1 MEKPEKTVLVINSG
15 SSSIKYQLVDPD
27 SGQAI
32 SSGLVEKIGEKT
44 GHIKHE
50 FQGEVHEESTPIP
63 DHAFG
68 LKRVL
73 ALFNEVG
80 PHLNE
85 YHVVAVGHRVVQG
98 GDYFDGPVIIDDHV
112 RTVIESLC
120 PLAPLHN
127 PAHLLGID
135 VARKLLPD
143 IPHVAVFDTAFFQH
157 LPAAAATY
165 AINSEVAQKFAI
177 RRYGAHGTSH
187 QYVSQRA
194 AEILGRND
202 LKIITCH
209 LGNGASIAAV
219 EGGKAVDTSMGLTPL
234 EGLVMGTRTG
244 DIDSAVVFHL
254 VRNAG
259 MSIDEVD
266 TLFNKQ
272 SGLKGLAGVNDMRE
286 VRRLADEGNEDAQL
300 ALKVY
305 EHRLIKYI
313 GSYIVVMGGIDAIV
327 FTAGTG
333 ENDARI
339 RQEVI
344 NRLGYRGIKL
354 DPEKNQSSE
363 RGERI
368 ISSDDSTATV
378 LVIPTN
384 EELAIA
390 RQALTLV

>member
-1 MEKPEKTVLVINSG
+1 MEKPNRTVLVINSG

-27 SGQAI
+27 SGAAI
-32 SSGLVEKIGEKT
+32 STGLVEKIGEEI
-44 GHIKHE
+44 GSIKH
-50 FQGEVHEESTPIP
+50 QYKGEVFERDIPIP
-63 DHAFG
+63 DHAIG

-73 ALFNEVG
+73 ELFDRIG
-80 PHLNE
+80 PNLDE
-85 YHVVAVGHRVVQG
+85 YNVVAVGHRVVQG
-98 GDYFDGPVIIDDHV
+98 GNYFDGPALIDEHV
-112 RTVIESLC
+112 RTIIESLC

-135 VARKLLPD
+135 VAMKLLPN
-143 IPHVAVFDTAFFQH
+143 IPHIAVFDTAFFQH

-165 AINSEVAQKFAI
+165 AINSEVAQKFSI

-202 LKIITCH
+202 LKLITCH

-219 EGGKAVDTSMGLTPL
+219 EGGVAVDTSMGLTPL

-266 TLFNKQ
+266 NLFNKQ
-272 SGLKGLAGVNDMRE
+272 SGLKGLTGVNDMRE
-286 VRRLADEGNEDAQL
+286 VRRLAEEGNEDAQL

-327 FTAGTG
+327 FTAGAG

-339 RQEVI
+339 RAEVI